1 MFEREREG
9 RNVFMCSQ
17 IFLKLKTNTKIK
29 RGLHS
34 RINEKTAAKK
44 TAKIL
49 LVTKNIIISYLLN
62 SHFMSSKK

>member
-34 RINEKTAAKK
+34 RIKEKTAAKK
-44 TAKIL
+44 NSKDSSGY
-49 LVTKNIIISYLLN
+49 KKYHNII
-62 SHFMSSKK
+62 FT